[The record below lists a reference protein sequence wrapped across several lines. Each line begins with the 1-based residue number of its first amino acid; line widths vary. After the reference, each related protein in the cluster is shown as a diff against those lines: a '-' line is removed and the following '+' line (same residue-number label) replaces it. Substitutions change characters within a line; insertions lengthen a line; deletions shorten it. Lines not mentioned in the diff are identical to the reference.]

1 MRDYTQLYLNA
12 VETDDIHKLM
22 KELII
27 ENKKLHIENNYY
39 RNIEHL
45 LVKENESYQL
55 TFKQEDTP
63 MAFNDIKIKSDGN
76 YFLTITFDPKRFD
89 NLHLTSTEEQKNYIL
104 LQLHKIRQTINF
116 IYGCFEKHKNDIIHT
131 HIIINPVNID
141 ALKKDLKK
149 LKSAFTYN
157 INNKYTI
164 DFEYINNLDKV
175 INYIDDGNKEKFGFF
190 QYYNSINYL

>member
-1 MRDYTQLYLNA
+1 MF
-12 VETDDIHKLM
+12 KF
-22 KELII
+22 KI
-27 ENKKLHIENNYY
+27 EFPFN
-39 RNIEHL
+39 
-45 LVKENESYQL
+45 
-55 TFKQEDTP
+55 F
-63 MAFNDIKIKSDGN
+63 FNDIKIKSDGN

-116 IYGCFEKHKNDIIHT
+116 IYGCFEKHQNDIIHT
-131 HIIINPVNID
+131 HIIINPINID

-190 QYYNSINYL
+190 QYYNSSNYL